1 MNPYPYLY
9 YICITFFVFFRF
21 RYFVCNYA
29 WVGTEN
35 FIEIQPDL
43 VAFVAPPLPFL
54 PAELQFAVPQ
64 KRSQED
70 KRITYTIWR
79 VEVAFL
85 LGIGVLS
92 CQFLNYVFGV
102 VSSILYFLVI
112 SCFHPAEI
120 SNKWPTR
127 EISCIGAF
135 LDHVRCQRMMT
146 LLLFFMNW

>member
-54 PAELQFAVPQ
+54 PAEL
-64 KRSQED
+64 
-70 KRITYTIWR
+70 
-79 VEVAFL
+79 
-85 LGIGVLS
+85 
-92 CQFLNYVFGV
+92 
-102 VSSILYFLVI
+102 
-112 SCFHPAEI
+112 
-120 SNKWPTR
+120 
-127 EISCIGAF
+127 
-135 LDHVRCQRMMT
+135 
-146 LLLFFMNW
+146 